1 MLKFNRYF
9 CIAYNV
15 SLEKRMN
22 TLTAC
27 LLDLQGHYFVTGTD
41 TEIGKTTTTAQ
52 LVKSVAD
59 QGKTVYAIKPVT
71 AGMATDDNGEPY
83 SDDARRINQYATVK
97 PPLSAI
103 APIQLT
109 TPCSPHIAAQIDG
122 VTLTKTQI
130 VDTIRQ
136 SIEGHPADVI
146 LVEGAGGWFTPI
158 NNDET
163 LADVAA
169 ALQFP
174 VIMVVGIKLGSLNH
188 AMLTLQAIWAAG
200 LEVAVV
206 VFNQLHADTP
216 FVEAQIDWLNQQIM
230 RMSTTYQTKPP
241 MVVKQGI
248 LPQ

>member
-1 MLKFNRYF
+1 M
-9 CIAYNV
+9 NV
-15 SLEKRMN
+15 LNEM
-22 TLTAC
+22 TA
-27 LLDLQGHYFVTGTD
+27 LHLDGVYFVTGTD

-59 QGKTVYAIKPVT
+59 QDKTVYAIKPVT
-71 AGMATDDNGEPY
+71 AGMEIDDNGQKY
-83 SDDARRINQYATVK
+83 SDDARRINEFASYSVNGVK

-136 SIEGHPADVI
+136 SVEQYRADVV

-158 NNDET
+158 NAQET

-169 ALQFP
+169 TLQFP

-188 AMLTLQAIWAAG
+188 AMLTLQAIWQAG

-216 FVEAQIDWLNQQIM
+216 FIDAQIDWLSAQIV
-230 RMSTTYQTKPP
+230 RLSAAYQPKPP
-241 MVVKQGI
+241 TLIKQGL

>member
-1 MLKFNRYF
+1 
-9 CIAYNV
+9 
-15 SLEKRMN
+15 MN
-22 TLTAC
+22 ILTYS
-27 LLDLQGHYFVTGTD
+27 LLDLHGHYFVTGTD

-52 LVKSVAD
+52 LVKSGAD

-71 AGMATDDNGEPY
+71 AGLETDANGKKY
-83 SDDARRINQYATVK
+83 SDDARRINEFASVK
-97 PPLSAI
+97 PPISAI
-103 APIQLT
+103 APIQLA

-130 VDTIRQ
+130 VATIRQ
-136 SIEGHPADVI
+136 SIEQYRADVV

-158 NNDET
+158 NEQET

-169 ALQFP
+169 TLQFP

-188 AMLTLQAIWAAG
+188 AMLTLQAIWTAG

-216 FVEAQIDWLNQQIM
+216 FVDAQIDWLSAQIT
-230 RMSTTYQTKPP
+230 RLSAPYQPKPP
-241 MVVKQGI
+241 ALIKQGI
-248 LPQ
+248 LPP